1 MIYEFVVKGKPQGK
15 CRPRITTRGKF
26 AHAYTPKATVEYEQH
41 IRNSFECVYGN
52 PSKLSEAP
60 ITMVVDIRFGIPTGT
75 NKANK
80 ELMLEDKILPTK
92 KPDADNVIKSIS
104 DALNGYLYKDDA
116 QIIRLSVR
124 KMYALEPSVKVVVI
138 THE

>member
-1 MIYEFVVKGKPQGK
+1 MIYEFVIAGKPEGK
-15 CRPRITTRGKF
+15 GRPRITTRGKF
-26 AHAYTPKATVEYEQH
+26 AHAYTPKQTVKYEQH
-41 IRNSFECVYGN
+41 IRESFECVYGK

-60 ITMVVDIRFGIPTGT
+60 ITMVIDMRFGIPIGT
-75 NKANK
+75 SKANK

-116 QIIRLSVR
+116 QITRLSAR
-124 KMYALEPSVKVVVI
+124 KMYALEPSVRVVVI